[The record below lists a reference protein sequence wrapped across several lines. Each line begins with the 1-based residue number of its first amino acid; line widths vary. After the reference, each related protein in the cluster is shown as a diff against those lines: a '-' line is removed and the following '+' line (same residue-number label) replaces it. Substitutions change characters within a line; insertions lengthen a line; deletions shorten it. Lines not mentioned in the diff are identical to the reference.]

1 MFCSQEKIEMA
12 TRVASEAVGSS
23 IVFFRKK
30 YITPALDYFMQ
41 IIKLKGEKVKMRKE
55 KGITLIALIITIIVM
70 LILVGVVV
78 TVVIQSNLLG
88 TAKTAGDKYK
98 TAYENESNM
107 SEVTINGEKY
117 ASIED
122 YLEGK
127 VELPEIKAGEKAT
140 QASKYETAVIP
151 AGFTVSGAG
160 AEKTVDGG
168 LVIYLIDKKEDGT
181 SWTEEEIKAIDWS
194 NEETVA
200 DLRTKYD
207 QFVWIPISHTKIND
221 MFICQAK
228 ENPSDK
234 CSITVKN
241 GVATCTTHNSTQM
254 AGRLYATRTGENYYK
269 KAYTEVY
276 TPNSGL
282 REPDIVIGSNGTR
295 HDADPTNLEYIAT
308 VTGDSTSYASTD
320 EFKKTLQ
327 TEYNEI
333 VKSIYNAEGF
343 WVGRYETSNMTKNAN
358 TAVKV
363 IDGTNTGISNVNW
376 YYMYGQQ
383 KAYSV
388 NKNLGGIKSS
398 MILGACHDQV
408 LEFVNTE
415 NYNVKQARNVGH
427 TSSEF
432 TTKPY
437 LTGGIGYSENY
448 SGTIAYND
456 VSRNVYDLEGNVFE
470 WTTESDSSDDR
481 VFRGRRL
488 HLQQFS

>member
-1 MFCSQEKIEMA
+1 MNLKIKNK
-12 TRVASEAVGSS
+12 S
-23 IVFFRKK
+23 
-30 YITPALDYFMQ
+30 
-41 IIKLKGEKVKMRKE
+41 
-55 KGITLIALIITIIVM
+55 GITLVALIITIVVM
-70 LILVGVVV
+70 LILVAVSINILVN
-78 TVVIQSNLLG
+78 SNLIG
-88 TAKTAGDKYK
+88 HAEKTGDAYAG
-98 TAYENESNM
+98 AIRNEENFGNDGI
-107 SEVTINGEKY
+107 TINGEKY

-127 VELPEIKAGEKAT
+127 VKLPEIKAGEKAT
-140 QASKYETAVIP
+140 TASKYETAVIP

-160 AEKTVDGG
+160 TEKTIDGG

-181 SWTEEEIKAIDWS
+181 PWTEEEIKAIDWS

-228 ENPSDK
+228 AEASDK
-234 CSITVKN
+234 CNITVKN
-241 GVATCTTHNSTQM
+241 GTATCTTHNSPQM
-254 AGRLYATRTGENYYK
+254 AGRLYATDTGETYK
-269 KAYTEVY
+269 DDITEIY

-282 REPDIVIGSNGTR
+282 REPDVVTGSNGTSY
-295 HDADPTNLEYIAT
+295 DADLNNLEYIAT

-363 IDGTNTGISNVNW
+363 IAGTNTGISNVNW

-415 NYNVKQARNVGH
+415 NYNVKNKRYALHNRSVDDGPWQTAGLDYADK
-427 TSSEF
+427 SSY
-432 TTKPY
+432 K
-437 LTGGIGYSENY
+437 
-448 SGTIAYND
+448 D
-456 VSRNVYDLEGNVFE
+456 VSNNVYDLEGNVFE
-470 WTTESDSSDDR
+470 WTTESYSSDHR
-481 VFRGRRL
+481 VYRGRRL
-488 HLQQFS
+488 LPQPFS

>member
-1 MFCSQEKIEMA
+1 
-12 TRVASEAVGSS
+12 
-23 IVFFRKK
+23 
-30 YITPALDYFMQ
+30 
-41 IIKLKGEKVKMRKE
+41 
-55 KGITLIALIITIIVM
+55 
-70 LILVGVVV
+70 
-78 TVVIQSNLLG
+78 
-88 TAKTAGDKYK
+88 
-98 TAYENESNM
+98 M

-127 VELPEIKAGEKAT
+127 VKLPEIKAGERAGET
-140 QASKYETAVIP
+140 SKYQTAVIP
-151 AGFTVSGAG
+151 KGFTVSGAG
-160 AEKTVDGG
+160 TEKTIDGG

-194 NEETVA
+194 NEEKVA

-228 ENPSDK
+228 EEASDK
-234 CSITVKN
+234 CNITVKN

-254 AGRLYATRTGENYYK
+254 AGRLYAKSTGDKYK
-269 KAYTEVY
+269 DAITETY

-282 REPDIVIGSNGTR
+282 REPDVVTKSDGKSY
-295 HDADPTNLEYIAT
+295 DADPTYLGCIAT
-308 VTGDSTSYASTD
+308 VTGDGTSYASTD

-343 WVGRYETSNMTKNAN
+343 WVGRYETSNMTQNPN

-363 IDGTNTGISNVNW
+363 IAGTNTRISNVNW

-383 KAYSV
+383 KAYSA
-388 NKNLGGIKSS
+388 NKKLSGVKSS

-415 NYNVKQARNVGH
+415 SYNVKQAVNVGH
-427 TSSEF
+427 KSSEF

-456 VSRNVYDLEGNVFE
+456 VSKNVYDLEGNVFE
-470 WTTESDSSDDR
+470 WTTESDSSDYR
-481 VFRGRRL
+481 VGRGRL
-488 HLQQFS
+488 LQRQFFS

>member
-1 MFCSQEKIEMA
+1 
-12 TRVASEAVGSS
+12 
-23 IVFFRKK
+23 
-30 YITPALDYFMQ
+30 
-41 IIKLKGEKVKMRKE
+41 
-55 KGITLIALIITIIVM
+55 
-70 LILVGVVV
+70 
-78 TVVIQSNLLG
+78 
-88 TAKTAGDKYK
+88 
-98 TAYENESNM
+98 M

-127 VELPEIKAGEKAT
+127 VKLPEIKAGEKAT
-140 QASKYETAVIP
+140 QTSKYETAVIP

-160 AEKTVDGG
+160 TEKTVDSG
-168 LVIYLIDKKEDGT
+168 LVIYLIDKKDDGT
-181 SWTEEEIKAIDWS
+181 PWTEEEIKAIDWS

-234 CSITVKN
+234 CNITVKN

-254 AGRLYATRTGENYYK
+254 AGRLYATDTGETYK
-269 KAYTEVY
+269 DAITETYTL
-276 TPNSGL
+276 NSGL
-282 REPDIVIGSNGTR
+282 REPDVVIGSNGTSY
-295 HDADPTNLEYIAT
+295 DADPTNLEYIAT
-308 VTGDSTSYASTD
+308 VTGDSPSYANTD

-343 WVGRYETSNMTKNAN
+343 WVGRYETSNMTKNPN

-363 IDGTNTGISNVNW
+363 VAGTNTGINKVNW

-383 KAYSV
+383 KAYSA
-388 NKNLGGIKSS
+388 NKNLSGVKSS

-415 NYNVKQARNVGH
+415 NYNVKN
-427 TSSEF
+427 
-432 TTKPY
+432 K
-437 LTGGIGYSENY
+437 GYALHNRS
-448 SGTIAYND
+448 YND
-456 VSRNVYDLEGNVFE
+456 GPWQTAGLDYADKSSYKDVSNNVYDLEGNVCE
-470 WTTESDSSDDR
+470 RTTESSSTDDR
-481 VFRGRRL
+481 VFRGRFL
-488 HLQQFS
+488 LL

>member
-1 MFCSQEKIEMA
+1 
-12 TRVASEAVGSS
+12 
-23 IVFFRKK
+23 
-30 YITPALDYFMQ
+30 
-41 IIKLKGEKVKMRKE
+41 
-55 KGITLIALIITIIVM
+55 
-70 LILVGVVV
+70 
-78 TVVIQSNLLG
+78 
-88 TAKTAGDKYK
+88 
-98 TAYENESNM
+98 M

-127 VELPEIKAGEKAT
+127 VKLPEIKAGEKAT
-140 QASKYETAVIP
+140 TASKYETAVIP

-160 AEKTVDGG
+160 TEKTIDGG
-168 LVIYLIDKKEDGT
+168 LVIYLIDKKDDGT

-234 CSITVKN
+234 CNITVKN
-241 GVATCTTHNSTQM
+241 GVATCTNHNSIKM
-254 AGRLYATRTGENYYK
+254 AGRLYANSIGDKYK
-269 KAYTEVY
+269 DAITETYTL
-276 TPNSGL
+276 NSGL
-282 REPDIVIGSNGTR
+282 REPDVVTGSDGTSC
-295 HDADPTNLEYIAT
+295 DADPTNLKYIAT
-308 VTGDSTSYASTD
+308 VTGDSPSYASTD

-343 WVGRYETSNMTKNAN
+343 WVGRYETSNMTQNPN

-363 IDGTNTGISNVNW
+363 VAGTNTGISNINW

-383 KAYSV
+383 KAYSA
-388 NKNLGGIKSS
+388 NKNLSGVKSS

-415 NYNVKQARNVGH
+415 RYNVKQAGNVGH

-432 TTKPY
+432 TKKPY

-456 VSRNVYDLEGNVFE
+456 VSKNVYDLEGNVYE
-470 WTTESDSSDDR
+470 WTTESDSSDIR
-481 VFRGRRL
+481 VFRGRHLRL
-488 HLQQFS
+488 QLFS

>member
-1 MFCSQEKIEMA
+1 
-12 TRVASEAVGSS
+12 
-23 IVFFRKK
+23 
-30 YITPALDYFMQ
+30 
-41 IIKLKGEKVKMRKE
+41 MRNKE

-98 TAYENESNM
+98 TAYEDESNM

-127 VELPEIKAGEKAT
+127 VKLPEIKAGEKAT

-160 AEKTVDGG
+160 TEKTVEGG

-181 SWTEEEIKAIDWS
+181 PWTEEEIKAIDWS

-234 CSITVKN
+234 CNITVEN
-241 GVATCTTHNSTQM
+241 GAATCTKHNSIQM
-254 AGRLYATRTGENYYK
+254 AGRLYATGIGETYK
-269 KAYTEVY
+269 DDITEIY

-282 REPDIVIGSNGTR
+282 REPDVVTYDVNTYLV
-295 HDADPTNLEYIAT
+295 NIAT
-308 VTGDSTSYASTD
+308 VTGDSTSYANKD

-343 WVGRYETSNMTKNAN
+343 WVGRYETSNMTQNPN

-363 IDGTNTGISNVNW
+363 IAGTNTGIGDMNW

-383 KAYSV
+383 KAYSA
-388 NKNLGGIKSS
+388 NKNLSGVKSS

-408 LEFVNTE
+408 LEFVNSPS
-415 NYNVKQARNVGH
+415 YNVKQAENVGH

-432 TTKPY
+432 TTTPY

-456 VSRNVYDLEGNVFE
+456 VSKNVYDLEGNVWE
-470 WTTESDSSDDR
+470 WTTESITAFYR
-481 VFRGRRL
+481 VSRGRRL
-488 HLQQFS
+488 RS

>member
-1 MFCSQEKIEMA
+1 
-12 TRVASEAVGSS
+12 
-23 IVFFRKK
+23 
-30 YITPALDYFMQ
+30 
-41 IIKLKGEKVKMRKE
+41 MRNKE

-98 TAYENESNM
+98 TAYEDESNM

-127 VELPEIKAGEKAT
+127 VKLPEIKAGEKAT
-140 QASKYETAVIP
+140 TASKYETAVIP

-160 AEKTVDGG
+160 TEKTIDGG

-181 SWTEEEIKAIDWS
+181 PWTEEEIKAINWS
-194 NEETVA
+194 NKETVA

-228 ENPSDK
+228 AEASDK
-234 CSITVKN
+234 CNITVKN
-241 GVATCTTHNSTQM
+241 GTATCTTHNSTKM
-254 AGRLYATRTGENYYK
+254 AGRLYATDTGETYK
-269 KAYTEVY
+269 DAITETY

-282 REPDIVIGSNGTR
+282 REPDIVTGY
-295 HDADPTNLEYIAT
+295 DANSAYLGNIAT
-308 VTGDSTSYASTD
+308 VTGDSTSYASAD
-320 EFKKTLQ
+320 KFKETLQ

-363 IDGTNTGISNVNW
+363 IAGTNTGINNVNW

-383 KAYSV
+383 KAYSA
-388 NKNLGGIKSS
+388 NKNLSGVKSS

-415 NYNVKQARNVGH
+415 SYNVKQDGNVGH

-448 SGTIAYND
+448 SGTIAYKD
-456 VSRNVYDLEGNVFE
+456 VSRNVYDLEGNVYE
-470 WTTESDSSDDR
+470 WTTESRSSDYR
-481 VFRGRRL
+481 VNRGRRL
-488 HLQQFS
+488 QRQPFS

>member
-1 MFCSQEKIEMA
+1 MNF
-12 TRVASEAVGSS
+12 
-23 IVFFRKK
+23 
-30 YITPALDYFMQ
+30 
-41 IIKLKGEKVKMRKE
+41 KLRNKS
-55 KGITLIALIITIIVM
+55 GITLIALIITIIVM

-98 TAYENESNM
+98 TAYEDESNM

-127 VELPEIKAGEKAT
+127 VKLPEIKAGEKAT

-200 DLRTKYD
+200 NLRTKYD

-234 CSITVKN
+234 CNITVKN
-241 GVATCTTHNSTQM
+241 GVATCTTHNSTKM
-254 AGRLYATRTGENYYK
+254 AGRLYAKNTGDKYK
-269 KAYTEVY
+269 DAITETY

-282 REPDIVIGSNGTR
+282 REPDVVIGSNGTSY
-295 HDADPTNLEYIAT
+295 DANTTYLGNIAT
-308 VTGDSTSYASTD
+308 VTGDGTSYANKD
-320 EFKKTLQ
+320 KFKETLQ

-333 VKSIYNAEGF
+333 AKSIYDAEGF
-343 WVGRYETSNMTKNAN
+343 WVGRYETSNMTQKPN

-363 IDGTNTGISNVNW
+363 IAGTNIGINNVNW

-383 KAYSV
+383 KAYSA
-388 NKNLGGIKSS
+388 NKNLSGVKSS

-415 NYNVKQARNVGH
+415 SYNVKQAVNVGH
-427 TSSEF
+427 KSSEF

-456 VSRNVYDLEGNVFE
+456 VSKNVYDLEGNVLE
-470 WTTESDSSDDR
+470 WTTESDSSGSR
-481 VFRGRRL
+481 VGRGRL
-488 HLQQFS
+488 LQRQ

>member
-1 MFCSQEKIEMA
+1 
-12 TRVASEAVGSS
+12 
-23 IVFFRKK
+23 
-30 YITPALDYFMQ
+30 
-41 IIKLKGEKVKMRKE
+41 MRNKE

-98 TAYENESNM
+98 KAYEDESDM

-117 ASIED
+117 DSIED

-127 VELPEIKAGEKAT
+127 VKVPEIKAGEKAIQT
-140 QASKYETAVIP
+140 SKYETAVIP
-151 AGFTVSGAG
+151 AGFTVSGAET
-160 AEKTVDGG
+160 EKTVDGG
-168 LVIYLIDKKEDGT
+168 LVIYLIDKKEDDT
-181 SWTEEEIKAIDWS
+181 PWTEEEIKAIDWS

-228 ENPSDK
+228 DEPSDK
-234 CSITVKN
+234 CKITVKN
-241 GVATCTTHNSTQM
+241 GVATCTTHNSTKM
-254 AGRLYATRTGENYYK
+254 AGRLYATTYGEKYK
-269 KAYTEVY
+269 DDITEIY

-282 REPDIVIGSNGTR
+282 REPDIVTGY
-295 HDADPTNLEYIAT
+295 DANSVNLDDIAT
-308 VTGDSTSYASTD
+308 VTGDSASYTSAD

-343 WVGRYETSNMTKNAN
+343 WVGRYETSNMTQSPN

-363 IDGTNTGISNVNW
+363 IAGTNTGISNVNW

-383 KAYSV
+383 KAYSA
-388 NKNLGGIKSS
+388 NKNLSGVKSS

-415 NYNVKQARNVGH
+415 SYNVKQAVNVGH
-427 TSSEF
+427 TYSEF

-456 VSRNVYDLEGNVFE
+456 VSKNVYDLEGNVLE
-470 WTTESDSSDDR
+470 WTTESYSSEHR
-481 VFRGRRL
+481 ICRGRNFRP
-488 HLQQFS
+488 HRFS

>member
-1 MFCSQEKIEMA
+1 
-12 TRVASEAVGSS
+12 
-23 IVFFRKK
+23 
-30 YITPALDYFMQ
+30 
-41 IIKLKGEKVKMRKE
+41 MRNKE

-127 VELPEIKAGEKAT
+127 VKLPEIKAGEKAT

-160 AEKTVDGG
+160 TEKTIDGG
-168 LVIYLIDKKEDGT
+168 LVIYLIDKKEDDT
-181 SWTEEEIKAIDWS
+181 PWTEEEIKAIDWD

-228 ENPSDK
+228 EEPNDK
-234 CSITVKN
+234 CNITVKN
-241 GVATCTTHNSTQM
+241 GVAMCTIHNSIQM
-254 AGRLYATRTGENYYK
+254 AGRLYATSAGEKYK
-269 KAYTEVY
+269 DAITETY
-276 TPNSGL
+276 TPNNGL
-282 REPDIVIGSNGTR
+282 REPGVVTGSDGTSY
-295 HDADPTNLEYIAT
+295 DANLTCLENIAT
-308 VTGDSTSYASTD
+308 VTGDNASYTSAD

-327 TEYNEI
+327 AEYNEI

-343 WVGRYETSNMTKNAN
+343 WVGRYETSNMSENPN
-358 TAVKV
+358 TAVK
-363 IDGTNTGISNVNW
+363 IIAGANTGISNINW

-383 KAYSV
+383 KAYSA
-388 NKNLGGIKSS
+388 NKNLSGVKSS

-415 NYNVKQARNVGH
+415 NYNVKSTGYALHNRSNSDGPWQTAGLDY
-427 TSSEF
+427 TEKSS
-432 TTKPY
+432 
-437 LTGGIGYSENY
+437 YS
-448 SGTIAYND
+448 D
-456 VSRNVYDLEGNVFE
+456 VSKNVYDLEGNVWE
-470 WTTESDSSDDR
+470 RTTESSSSGTR

-488 HLQQFS
+488 QH

>member
-1 MFCSQEKIEMA
+1 
-12 TRVASEAVGSS
+12 
-23 IVFFRKK
+23 
-30 YITPALDYFMQ
+30 
-41 IIKLKGEKVKMRKE
+41 
-55 KGITLIALIITIIVM
+55 
-70 LILVGVVV
+70 
-78 TVVIQSNLLG
+78 
-88 TAKTAGDKYK
+88 
-98 TAYENESNM
+98 M

-127 VELPEIKAGEKAT
+127 VKLPEIKAGEKAT
-140 QASKYETAVIP
+140 TASKYETAVIP

-234 CSITVKN
+234 CNITVKN
-241 GVATCTTHNSTQM
+241 GAATCTTHNSTKM

-269 KAYTEVY
+269 KAYTEIY
-276 TPNSGL
+276 TPNNGL
-282 REPDIVIGSNGTR
+282 REPDVVTESNGTSY
-295 HDADPTNLEYIAT
+295 DADLTNLEYIAT
-308 VTGDSTSYASTD
+308 VTGDSTSYASAD
-320 EFKKTLQ
+320 KFKETLQ

-363 IDGTNTGISNVNW
+363 IAGTNTGINNVNW

-383 KAYSV
+383 KAYSA
-388 NKNLGGIKSS
+388 NKNLSGVKSS

-415 NYNVKQARNVGH
+415 NYNVKN
-427 TSSEF
+427 
-432 TTKPY
+432 K
-437 LTGGIGYSENY
+437 GYALHNKK
-448 SGTIAYND
+448 YND
-456 VSRNVYDLEGNVFE
+456 GPWQTAGLDYADKSSYKDVSNNVYDLEGNVCE
-470 WTTESDSSDDR
+470 WTTESYSSGSR
-481 VFRGRRL
+481 VGRGR
-488 HLQQFS
+488 QFQRQRFS

>member
-1 MFCSQEKIEMA
+1 MNFKFKNKS
-12 TRVASEAVGSS
+12 
-23 IVFFRKK
+23 
-30 YITPALDYFMQ
+30 
-41 IIKLKGEKVKMRKE
+41 
-55 KGITLIALIITIIVM
+55 GITLIALIITIIVM

-98 TAYENESNM
+98 TAYEDESNM

-127 VELPEIKAGEKAT
+127 VKLPEIKAGEKAT
-140 QASKYETAVIP
+140 TASKYETAVIP

-160 AEKTVDGG
+160 TEKTVDSG
-168 LVIYLIDKKEDGT
+168 LVIYLIDKKDDGT
-181 SWTEEEIKAIDWS
+181 PWTEEEIKAIDWS
-194 NEETVA
+194 NEEKVA

-228 ENPSDK
+228 EEASDK
-234 CSITVKN
+234 CNITVKN
-241 GVATCTTHNSTQM
+241 GVATCTTHNSTKM
-254 AGRLYATRTGENYYK
+254 AGRLYAKNTGDKYK
-269 KAYTEVY
+269 DAITETY

-282 REPDIVIGSNGTR
+282 REPDVVIGSNGTSY
-295 HDADPTNLEYIAT
+295 DANTTYLGNIAT
-308 VTGDSTSYASTD
+308 VTGDGTSYANKD
-320 EFKKTLQ
+320 KFKETLQ

-333 VKSIYNAEGF
+333 AKSIYDAEGF
-343 WVGRYETSNMTKNAN
+343 WVGRYETSNMTQKPN

-363 IDGTNTGISNVNW
+363 IAGTNIGINNVNW

-383 KAYSV
+383 KAYSA
-388 NKNLGGIKSS
+388 NKNLSGVKSS

-415 NYNVKQARNVGH
+415 RYNVKQAGNVGH

-432 TTKPY
+432 TKKPY

-456 VSRNVYDLEGNVFE
+456 VSKNVYDLEGNVLE
-470 WTTESDSSDDR
+470 WTTESYSSDSR
-481 VFRGRRL
+481 VGMGRRL
-488 HLQQFS
+488 RQQFFSQLSSQHRS

>member
-1 MFCSQEKIEMA
+1 
-12 TRVASEAVGSS
+12 
-23 IVFFRKK
+23 
-30 YITPALDYFMQ
+30 
-41 IIKLKGEKVKMRKE
+41 
-55 KGITLIALIITIIVM
+55 
-70 LILVGVVV
+70 
-78 TVVIQSNLLG
+78 
-88 TAKTAGDKYK
+88 
-98 TAYENESNM
+98 M

-127 VELPEIKAGEKAT
+127 VKLPEIKAGEKAT
-140 QASKYETAVIP
+140 TASKYETAVIP

-160 AEKTVDGG
+160 TEKTIDGG
-168 LVIYLIDKKEDGT
+168 LVIYLIDKKDDGT

-234 CSITVKN
+234 CNITVKN
-241 GVATCTTHNSTQM
+241 GTATCTTHNSTQM
-254 AGRLYATRTGENYYK
+254 AGRLYATDTGETYK
-269 KAYTEVY
+269 DAITETYTL
-276 TPNSGL
+276 NSGL
-282 REPDIVIGSNGTR
+282 REPDVVIGSNGTSY
-295 HDADPTNLEYIAT
+295 DADPTNLEYIAT
-308 VTGDSTSYASTD
+308 VTGDSPSYASTD

-343 WVGRYETSNMTKNAN
+343 WVGRYETSNMTQSQN

-363 IDGTNTGISNVNW
+363 IAGTNTGINNVNW

-383 KAYSV
+383 KAYSA
-388 NKNLGGIKSS
+388 NKNLSGVKSS

-415 NYNVKQARNVGH
+415 NYNVKN
-427 TSSEF
+427 
-432 TTKPY
+432 K
-437 LTGGIGYSENY
+437 GYALHNRS
-448 SGTIAYND
+448 YND
-456 VSRNVYDLEGNVFE
+456 GPWQTAGLDYADKSSYKDVSNNVYDLEGNVCE
-470 WTTESDSSDDR
+470 WTTESKSSGSR
-481 VFRGRRL
+481 VYRGRQ
-488 HLQQFS
+488 LQQQHFS

>member
-1 MFCSQEKIEMA
+1 
-12 TRVASEAVGSS
+12 
-23 IVFFRKK
+23 
-30 YITPALDYFMQ
+30 
-41 IIKLKGEKVKMRKE
+41 
-55 KGITLIALIITIIVM
+55 
-70 LILVGVVV
+70 
-78 TVVIQSNLLG
+78 
-88 TAKTAGDKYK
+88 
-98 TAYENESNM
+98 M

-127 VELPEIKAGEKAT
+127 VKLPEIKAGEKAT
-140 QASKYETAVIP
+140 TASKYETAVIP

-160 AEKTVDGG
+160 TEKTIDGG
-168 LVIYLIDKKEDGT
+168 LVIYLIDKKDDGT

-228 ENPSDK
+228 TDPSDK

-254 AGRLYATRTGENYYK
+254 AGRLYATGIGETYK
-269 KAYTEVY
+269 DDITEIY
-276 TPNSGL
+276 TPNSSL
-282 REPDIVIGSNGTR
+282 REPDVVTENNGTSY
-295 HDADPTNLEYIAT
+295 DADPAYLGNIAT
-308 VTGDSTSYASTD
+308 VTGDGTSYASAD

-343 WVGRYETSNMTKNAN
+343 WVGRYETSNMTQNPN

-363 IDGTNTGISNVNW
+363 IAGTNTRISNVNW

-383 KAYSV
+383 KAYSA
-388 NKNLGGIKSS
+388 NKKLSGVKSS

-415 NYNVKQARNVGH
+415 SYNVKQAVNVGH
-427 TSSEF
+427 KSSEF

-456 VSRNVYDLEGNVFE
+456 VSKNVYDLEGNVFE
-470 WTTESDSSDDR
+470 WTTESNSSSSR
-481 VFRGRRL
+481 VLRGRL
-488 HLQQFS
+488 LP

>member
-1 MFCSQEKIEMA
+1 MNLKIKNK
-12 TRVASEAVGSS
+12 S
-23 IVFFRKK
+23 
-30 YITPALDYFMQ
+30 
-41 IIKLKGEKVKMRKE
+41 
-55 KGITLIALIITIIVM
+55 GITLVALIITIVVM
-70 LILVGVVV
+70 LILVAVSINILVN
-78 TVVIQSNLLG
+78 SNLIGHAEKTGDAYAGAIKNEENLG
-88 TAKTAGDKYK
+88 NDGI
-98 TAYENESNM
+98 
-107 SEVTINGEKY
+107 TINGEKY

-127 VELPEIKAGEKAT
+127 VKLPEIKAGEKAT

-228 ENPSDK
+228 ADTSDK
-234 CSITVKN
+234 CNITVKN
-241 GVATCTTHNSTQM
+241 GVATCTTHNSIQM
-254 AGRLYATRTGENYYK
+254 AGRLYAKNTGDKYK
-269 KAYTEVY
+269 DAITETY

-282 REPDIVIGSNGTR
+282 REPDVVTGSNGKS
-295 HDADPTNLEYIAT
+295 HDADPTYLGNIAT
-308 VTGDSTSYASTD
+308 VTRDSTSYAGTD

-343 WVGRYETSNMTKNAN
+343 WVGRYETSNMTQNPN

-363 IDGTNTGISNVNW
+363 VAGTNTGINNVNW

-437 LTGGIGYSENY
+437 LTGGIGYSENN
-448 SGTIAYND
+448 SGTIACND

-470 WTTESDSSDDR
+470 WTTESYSSDSR
-481 VFRGRRL
+481 VVRGRL
-488 HLQQFS
+488 LQPQPFS

>member
-1 MFCSQEKIEMA
+1 
-12 TRVASEAVGSS
+12 
-23 IVFFRKK
+23 
-30 YITPALDYFMQ
+30 
-41 IIKLKGEKVKMRKE
+41 
-55 KGITLIALIITIIVM
+55 
-70 LILVGVVV
+70 
-78 TVVIQSNLLG
+78 
-88 TAKTAGDKYK
+88 
-98 TAYENESNM
+98 M

-127 VELPEIKAGEKAT
+127 VKLPEIKAGEKAT
-140 QASKYETAVIP
+140 TASKYETAVIP

-160 AEKTVDGG
+160 TEKTIDGG
-168 LVIYLIDKKEDGT
+168 LVIYLIDKKDDGT

-228 ENPSDK
+228 ADTSDK
-234 CSITVKN
+234 CNITVKN
-241 GVATCTTHNSTQM
+241 GVATCTTHNSIQM
-254 AGRLYATRTGENYYK
+254 AGRLYATSTGEKYK
-269 KAYTEVY
+269 DDITEIY

-282 REPDIVIGSNGTR
+282 REPDVVR
-295 HDADPTNLEYIAT
+295 YDASTNNLAEIER
-308 VTGDSTSYASTD
+308 VTGDSASYTGID

-327 TEYNEI
+327 NEYNEI

-363 IDGTNTGISNVNW
+363 IAGTNTGISNVNW

-415 NYNVKQARNVGH
+415 SYNVKQAGNVGH

-470 WTTESDSSDDR
+470 WTTESRSSDGR
-481 VFRGRRL
+481 VYRGRRL
-488 HLQQFS
+488 PHQLFS

>member
-1 MFCSQEKIEMA
+1 
-12 TRVASEAVGSS
+12 
-23 IVFFRKK
+23 
-30 YITPALDYFMQ
+30 
-41 IIKLKGEKVKMRKE
+41 
-55 KGITLIALIITIIVM
+55 
-70 LILVGVVV
+70 
-78 TVVIQSNLLG
+78 
-88 TAKTAGDKYK
+88 
-98 TAYENESNM
+98 M

-127 VELPEIKAGEKAT
+127 VKLPEIKAGEKAT
-140 QASKYETAVIP
+140 QTSKYETAVIP

-160 AEKTVDGG
+160 TEKTVDSG
-168 LVIYLIDKKEDGT
+168 LVIYLIDKKDDGT
-181 SWTEEEIKAIDWS
+181 PWTEEEIKAIDWS

-234 CSITVKN
+234 CNITVKN
-241 GVATCTTHNSTQM
+241 GVATCTTHNSIKM
-254 AGRLYATRTGENYYK
+254 AGRLYANSIGDNYK
-269 KAYTEVY
+269 DAITETYTL
-276 TPNSGL
+276 NSGF
-282 REPDIVIGSNGTR
+282 REPDVVIGSNGTSY
-295 HDADPTNLEYIAT
+295 DADPTNLEYIAT
-308 VTGDSTSYASTD
+308 VTGDSPSYANTD

-343 WVGRYETSNMTKNAN
+343 WVGRYETSNMTKNPN

-363 IDGTNTGISNVNW
+363 VAGTNTGINKVNW

-383 KAYSV
+383 KAYSA
-388 NKNLGGIKSS
+388 NKNLSGVKSS

-415 NYNVKQARNVGH
+415 NYNVKN
-427 TSSEF
+427 
-432 TTKPY
+432 K
-437 LTGGIGYSENY
+437 GYALHNRS
-448 SGTIAYND
+448 YND
-456 VSRNVYDLEGNVFE
+456 GPWQTAGLDYADKSSYKDVSNNVYDLEGNVCE
-470 WTTESDSSDDR
+470 RTTESSSTDDR
-481 VFRGRRL
+481 VFRGRFL
-488 HLQQFS
+488 LL

>member
-1 MFCSQEKIEMA
+1 
-12 TRVASEAVGSS
+12 
-23 IVFFRKK
+23 
-30 YITPALDYFMQ
+30 
-41 IIKLKGEKVKMRKE
+41 
-55 KGITLIALIITIIVM
+55 
-70 LILVGVVV
+70 
-78 TVVIQSNLLG
+78 
-88 TAKTAGDKYK
+88 
-98 TAYENESNM
+98 M

-127 VELPEIKAGEKAT
+127 VKLPEIKAGEKAT
-140 QASKYETAVIP
+140 QTSKYETAVIP

-160 AEKTVDGG
+160 TEKTVDSG
-168 LVIYLIDKKEDGT
+168 LVIYLIDKKDDGT
-181 SWTEEEIKAIDWS
+181 PWTEEEIKAIDWS

-234 CSITVKN
+234 CNITVKN
-241 GVATCTTHNSTQM
+241 GVATCTTHNSIKM
-254 AGRLYATRTGENYYK
+254 AGRLYANSIGGNYK
-269 KAYTEVY
+269 DAITETYTL
-276 TPNSGL
+276 NSGF
-282 REPDIVIGSNGTR
+282 REPDVVIGSNGTSY
-295 HDADPTNLEYIAT
+295 DADPTNLEYIAT
-308 VTGDSTSYASTD
+308 VTGDSPSYANTD

-343 WVGRYETSNMTKNAN
+343 WVGRYETSNMTKNPN

-363 IDGTNTGISNVNW
+363 VAGTNTGINKVNW

-383 KAYSV
+383 KAYSA
-388 NKNLGGIKSS
+388 NKNLSGVKSS

-415 NYNVKQARNVGH
+415 NYNVKN
-427 TSSEF
+427 
-432 TTKPY
+432 K
-437 LTGGIGYSENY
+437 GYALHNRS
-448 SGTIAYND
+448 YND
-456 VSRNVYDLEGNVFE
+456 GPWQTAGLDYADKSSYKDVSNNVYDLEGNVCE
-470 WTTESDSSDDR
+470 RTTESSSTDDR
-481 VFRGRRL
+481 VFRGRFL
-488 HLQQFS
+488 LL

>member
-1 MFCSQEKIEMA
+1 MKN
-12 TRVASEAVGSS
+12 T
-23 IVFFRKK
+23 
-30 YITPALDYFMQ
+30 
-41 IIKLKGEKVKMRKE
+41 

-70 LILVGVVV
+70 LILVAVSISVALNTGLFK
-78 TVVIQSNLLG
+78 S
-88 TAKTAGDKYK
+88 AGDATKNWKSAQEAEANVGSEIKIGDK
-98 TAYENESNM
+98 TYS
-107 SEVTINGEKY
+107 
-117 ASIED
+117 SIED

-127 VELPEIKAGEKAT
+127 VKLPEIKAGEKAT

-160 AEKTVDGG
+160 TEKTIDGG
-168 LVIYLIDKKEDGT
+168 LVIYLIDKKDDGT

-228 ENPSDK
+228 EEPNDK
-234 CSITVKN
+234 CNITVKN
-241 GVATCTTHNSTQM
+241 GAATCTTHNSNQM
-254 AGRLYATRTGENYYK
+254 AGRLYATMTGENCYK
-269 KAYTEVY
+269 EAYTEVY

-282 REPDIVIGSNGTR
+282 REPDVVTGNDGKDY
-295 HDADPTNLEYIAT
+295 DAISDYLRNIAT
-308 VTGDSTSYASTD
+308 VTGDSTSYANKD
-320 EFKKTLQ
+320 KFKETLQ

-343 WVGRYETSNMTKNAN
+343 WVGRYETSNMTQSPN

-363 IDGTNTGISNVNW
+363 IAGTNTGISNINW

-383 KAYSV
+383 KAYST
-388 NKNLGGIKSS
+388 NKNLKGVKSS

-415 NYNVKQARNVGH
+415 NYNVKQAGNVGH

-470 WTTESDSSDDR
+470 LTTESYSSDRR
-481 VFRGRRL
+481 VLRGRL
-488 HLQQFS
+488 LQLQQFS

>member
-1 MFCSQEKIEMA
+1 MNLKIKNK
-12 TRVASEAVGSS
+12 S
-23 IVFFRKK
+23 
-30 YITPALDYFMQ
+30 
-41 IIKLKGEKVKMRKE
+41 
-55 KGITLIALIITIIVM
+55 GITLVALIITIVVM
-70 LILVGVVV
+70 LILVAVSINILVN
-78 TVVIQSNLLG
+78 SNLIG
-88 TAKTAGDKYK
+88 HAEKTGDAYAGAIKNE
-98 TAYENESNM
+98 ENFGNDGI
-107 SEVTINGEKY
+107 TINGQKY

-127 VELPEIKAGEKAT
+127 VKLPEIKAGEKAT

-228 ENPSDK
+228 ADTSDK
-234 CSITVKN
+234 CNITVKN
-241 GVATCTTHNSTQM
+241 GVATCTTHNSIQM
-254 AGRLYATRTGENYYK
+254 AGRLYAKNTGDKYK
-269 KAYTEVY
+269 DAITETY

-282 REPDIVIGSNGTR
+282 REPDVVTGSNGKS
-295 HDADPTNLEYIAT
+295 HDADPTYLGNIAT
-308 VTGDSTSYASTD
+308 VTRDSTSYAGTD

-343 WVGRYETSNMTKNAN
+343 WVGRYETSNMTQNPN

-363 IDGTNTGISNVNW
+363 VAGTNTGINNVNW

-470 WTTESDSSDDR
+470 WTTESYSSDSR
-481 VFRGRRL
+481 VVRGRL
-488 HLQQFS
+488 LQPQPFS

>member
-1 MFCSQEKIEMA
+1 MNF
-12 TRVASEAVGSS
+12 
-23 IVFFRKK
+23 
-30 YITPALDYFMQ
+30 
-41 IIKLKGEKVKMRKE
+41 KLKNKS
-55 KGITLIALIITIIVM
+55 GITLIALIITIIVM

-88 TAKTAGDKYK
+88 TAKTAVDKYK
-98 TAYENESNM
+98 TAYEDESNM

-127 VELPEIKAGEKAT
+127 VKLPEIKAGEKAT
-140 QASKYETAVIP
+140 TASKYETAVIP

-160 AEKTVDGG
+160 TEKTIDGG
-168 LVIYLIDKKEDGT
+168 LVIYLIDKKDDGT

-234 CSITVKN
+234 CNITVKN
-241 GVATCTTHNSTQM
+241 GTATCTTHNSTQM
-254 AGRLYATRTGENYYK
+254 AGRLYATDTGETYK
-269 KAYTEVY
+269 DAITETYTL
-276 TPNSGL
+276 NSGL
-282 REPDIVIGSNGTR
+282 REPDVVIGSNGTSY
-295 HDADPTNLEYIAT
+295 DADPTNLEYIAT
-308 VTGDSTSYASTD
+308 VTGDSPSYASID

-343 WVGRYETSNMTKNAN
+343 WVGRYETSNMTQNPN

-363 IDGTNTGISNVNW
+363 VAGTNTGINNVNW

-383 KAYSV
+383 KAYSA
-388 NKNLGGIKSS
+388 NKNLSGVKSS

-415 NYNVKQARNVGH
+415 NYNVKN
-427 TSSEF
+427 
-432 TTKPY
+432 
-437 LTGGIGYSENY
+437 TGYALHNRS
-448 SGTIAYND
+448 YND
-456 VSRNVYDLEGNVFE
+456 GPWQTAGLDYADKSSYKDVSNNVYDLEGNVCE
-470 WTTESDSSDDR
+470 WTTESDSSDFR
-481 VFRGRRL
+481 VYRGRLL
-488 HLQQFS
+488 HRQLFS

>member
-1 MFCSQEKIEMA
+1 
-12 TRVASEAVGSS
+12 
-23 IVFFRKK
+23 
-30 YITPALDYFMQ
+30 
-41 IIKLKGEKVKMRKE
+41 
-55 KGITLIALIITIIVM
+55 
-70 LILVGVVV
+70 
-78 TVVIQSNLLG
+78 
-88 TAKTAGDKYK
+88 
-98 TAYENESNM
+98 M

-127 VELPEIKAGEKAT
+127 VKLPEIKAGEKAT
-140 QASKYETAVIP
+140 TASKYETAVIP

-160 AEKTVDGG
+160 TEKTIDGG
-168 LVIYLIDKKEDGT
+168 LVIYLIDKKDDGT

-234 CSITVKN
+234 CNITVKN
-241 GVATCTTHNSTQM
+241 GVATCTTHNSIKM
-254 AGRLYATRTGENYYK
+254 AGRLYATMTGENHYK

-282 REPDIVIGSNGTR
+282 REPDVVTGSNGTIY
-295 HDADPTNLEYIAT
+295 DADPTNLEYIAT
-308 VTGDSTSYASTD
+308 VTGDSPSYANTD

-343 WVGRYETSNMTKNAN
+343 WVGRYETSNMTKNPN

-363 IDGTNTGISNVNW
+363 VAGTNTGINMVNW

-383 KAYSV
+383 KAYSA
-388 NKNLGGIKSS
+388 NKNLSGVKSS

-415 NYNVKQARNVGH
+415 DYNVKQAGNVGH

-456 VSRNVYDLEGNVFE
+456 VSRNVYDLEGNVYE
-470 WTTESDSSDDR
+470 WTTESDSSDTR
-481 VFRGRRL
+481 VYRGRRL
-488 HLQQFS
+488 RPQPFS